1 MAPYVLDIQNVTF
14 KNMQSD
20 FVVGQPSQMFLM
32 SKFNLRNVIFDKDI
46 LFANVNQCT
55 IKGYKAHNE
64 YLVAT
69 DIQARNIKVAK
80 HDNSYE
86 SQINLK
92 NAKYSG
98 LTVAESGTGV
108 GLANVSY
115 CLDVLVKD
123 AKGNP
128 VPGAVI
134 KIENEVDPKILP
146 MNLNVS
152 QKWSPHGSNGSF
164 ERNYYKNDVLTSTVT
179 GPDGHTPLPS
189 DPVNTIVLLGS
200 CKRALNQQSM
210 AYTITAE
217 KGGLTGN
224 AKGVKPDESW
234 YRSDPKVP
242 TKTVVIILEEKK

>member
-1 MAPYVLDIQNVTF
+1 M
-14 KNMQSD
+14 
-20 FVVGQPSQMFLM
+20 
-32 SKFNLRNVIFDKDI
+32 
-46 LFANVNQCT
+46 NQCT
-55 IKGYKAHNE
+55 IKGYRGHNE
-64 YLVAT
+64 YLAAT

-80 HDNSYE
+80 TDNSWE

-92 NAKYSG
+92 NAKYSD
-98 LTVAESGTGV
+98 LIVTEQGTGV

-115 CLDVLVKD
+115 YLDVLVKD

-128 VPGAVI
+128 VPGAAV

-152 QKWSPHGSNGSF
+152 QNWNPQGWGKDLRYF
-164 ERNYYKNDVLTSTVT
+164 ERNYYKNDVLTSAKT

-217 KGGLTGN
+217 KRGLVGY

-234 YRSDPKVP
+234 YRPNPKIP
-242 TKTVVIILEEKK
+242 TKTVVIVLERKN